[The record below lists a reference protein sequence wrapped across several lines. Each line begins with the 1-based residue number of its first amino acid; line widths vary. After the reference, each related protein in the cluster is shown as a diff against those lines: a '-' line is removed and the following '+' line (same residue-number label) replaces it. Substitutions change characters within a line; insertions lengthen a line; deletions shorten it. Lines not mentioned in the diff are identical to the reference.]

1 LVPVSISLSVPST
14 GLASRRWFATCSVTD
29 LDFGLALP
37 ILLVRFEDGQVF
49 RLLDVSYV
57 GP

>member
-1 LVPVSISLSVPST
+1 M
-14 GLASRRWFATCSVTD
+14 CSVTD